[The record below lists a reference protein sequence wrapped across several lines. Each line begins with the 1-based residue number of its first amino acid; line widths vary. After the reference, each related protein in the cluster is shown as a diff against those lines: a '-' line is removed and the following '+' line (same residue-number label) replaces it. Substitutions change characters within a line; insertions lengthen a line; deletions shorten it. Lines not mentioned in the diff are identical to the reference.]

1 MADILASGHPDGP
14 GQRRRPPTWLLLL
27 VAAAVLVGLQ
37 SWRNRAL
44 EPQAGPSPSPSAA
57 ATAEPSE
64 SRGPSGSPARFR
76 LDGRPGAGP
85 AGFRLEVG
93 GTAPVIVD
101 AHTGHVTPLPRLRR
115 LVTGEFAELRRLPAA
130 TVIVVRNGALEPVAT
145 YVLPDAGGRVSVPP
159 SDGVVG
165 AVDGGLFA
173 FDSGVDRPPGR
184 LVSLTAAGGLRWQRP
199 FSVPT
204 VVQADTPYGLLIQEL
219 PAPPSTGGP
228 LQLVDPRTGALRR
241 ELGRP
246 AYVVTSTP
254 NAVAWFSSYCVDV
267 CQLTVTN
274 VGTGRN
280 TRYAMPDGRIP
291 TYAAFSQDQRLLA
304 LSFPGLEDA
313 APGLKRDGFVLV
325 LDLRSGQLETV
336 PGLST
341 EARSAATPAWS
352 PTEGLLALEVRSPP
366 DGDHDRVVLWRP
378 GEARLTELPLLPSGA
393 SGPVVLP

>member
-1 MADILASGHPDGP
+1 MADILASGSPDGE
-14 GQRRRPPTWLLLL
+14 GQRRRPPAWLLLL

-37 SWRNRAL
+37 AWRHRAPAP
-44 EPQAGPSPSPSAA
+44 EAGPAPSPSATVSPA
-57 ATAEPSE
+57 PSE
-64 SRGPSGSPARFR
+64 SEGPTGAPARFR
-76 LDGRPGAGP
+76 LEGRLGVGP
-85 AGFRLEVG
+85 AGLRLEVG
-93 GTAPVIVD
+93 GPAPVVVD
-101 AHTGHVTPLPRLRR
+101 AHTGRVTPLPRLRR
-115 LVTGEFAELRRLPAA
+115 LAAGEFAELARLGAA
-130 TVIVVRNGALEPVAT
+130 TVVVVKNGSLEPVAT
-145 YVLPDAGGRVSVPP
+145 DVLPDAGGRVSVPP

-165 AVDGGLFA
+165 AVDGGLLA

-228 LQLVDPRTGALRR
+228 LQLVDARTGALRR

-280 TRYAMPDGRIP
+280 TRYTMPDGRIP
-291 TYAAFSQDQRLLA
+291 TYGAFSPDQRLLA
-304 LSFPGLEDA
+304 LGFPGLDDA
-313 APGLKRDGFVLV
+313 VPVLKRDGFVV
-325 LDLRSGQLETV
+325 SLDLRTGQLATL

-352 PTEGLLALEVRSPP
+352 PEGLLALEVRSPP

-378 GEARLTELPLLPSGA
+378 GETRLTLLPLLPSGA
-393 SGPVVLP
+393 SSLVVLP